1 MKNILFVTSILSIAI
16 ISFALVEINYP
27 YEFKY
32 VDFVWP
38 SEEQKNE
45 MIKSG
50 DYNASFCM
58 LHDVDK
64 SPDGRVFVAAY
75 KTKGCP
81 VGVMAVSN
89 KTEKGGPLLCPYPN
103 WNWWNTRKH
112 LTGFY
117 RLRIKCNHLFVVHS
131 GKFRDREE
139 VYPARL
145 LVFDLRTNKLI
156 KNITIPSEIADNIDN
171 IGLLMTLFVDAPNCY
186 EIANTATVYITD
198 TEGYGL
204 IIYSAKTSKFKRIE
218 SNYMKPSHTN
228 FFTKDNRN
236 FTLEEGI
243 FGLTIIDKELYY
255 TVASGKSIYKMDKSH
270 LQYIKNISQADKET
284 KVVATLSGQVNLLA
298 SKGNAIFFVNI
309 PEGSIL
315 CANSSKE
322 INSANMEI
330 LAQDPT
336 KLILQSALKVQGD
349 ELIGMANNYHDF
361 VINRQNINKTNFIIF
376 IINIKDIR
384 KKTKCFGP

>member
-16 ISFALVEINYP
+16 ISFALVEINYR

-50 DYNASFCM
+50 DYNASMCM

-89 KTEKGGPLLCPYPN
+89 ETGKGGPLLRPYPN
-103 WNWWNTRKH
+103 WNWWIPNDCN
-112 LTGFY
+112 TGFY
-117 RLRIKCNHLFVVHS
+117 RIRI
-131 GKFRDREE
+131 
-139 VYPARL
+139 
-145 LVFDLRTNKLI
+145 
-156 KNITIPSEIADNIDN
+156 
-171 IGLLMTLFVDAPNCY
+171 
-186 EIANTATVYITD
+186 YITD
-198 TEGYGL
+198 TEGHGL
-204 IIYSAKTSKFKRIE
+204 IIYNAKTSKFKRIE

-255 TVASGKSIYKMDKSH
+255 TVTSGKSIYKMDKSH
-270 LQYIKNISQADKET
+270 LQCLKNISQADKET
-284 KVVATLSGQVNLLA
+284 KVVATLSGQVDVLA

-315 CANSSKE
+315 CADSSKE

-349 ELIGMANNYHDF
+349 ELIGMANNYQDF
-361 VINRQNINKTNFIIF
+361 VMDRQNINKTNFIIF